1 MTNVIRNT
9 TRVLRGLFL
18 FRLFTLIFGG
28 MMLAIRLSTIG
39 PAPVTDMHPTWG
51 LTMLP
56 SLLAMVYVLLPGLQ
70 KKLGKWYLP
79 IALALTILGFAV
91 ESSVEYLFPGIAVRI
106 TLSSGREFN
115 IAWAPTEMILL
126 LLLPCMLGGAAYGT
140 RGALRTAHFATLLH
154 LLTGIAV
161 WTWGTSPRGFLVLL
175 PLRVAV
181 LYVFPLIAGYLSD
194 TWRKEHEALGA
205 ANRHLRGYATTVEH
219 LATSRERVRLARAMH
234 DTLAHTLASLVVQFE
249 AVDTLQ
255 ETDPQAARVQIE
267 KIKAQTRLG
276 LDEARRAIQDLRAA
290 PVEDLGL
297 VEAIRQLARQF
308 EQQNGVP
315 VTCQVQG
322 APFPLLPVQSNA
334 LYRIAEEALTN
345 VERHAEAGTLTI
357 SLDYDTGITLTVQD
371 DGQGFDPDAI
381 PDDRYGLLGIC
392 ERAELIDATVRLE
405 TAPQQ
410 GTRLVVQIAKPWEPE
425 R

>member
-1 MTNVIRNT
+1 MTNIARNT

-18 FRLFTLIFGG
+18 FRLFMLLFGG
-28 MMLAIRLSTIG
+28 IVLAARSPIVG
-39 PAPVTDMHPTWG
+39 PALMTNTHPLWS
-51 LTMLP
+51 LIALP
-56 SLLAMVYVLLPGLQ
+56 SLLAMVYMLLPGLQ
-70 KKLGKWYLP
+70 EKLGKRYLP
-79 IALALTILGFAV
+79 IALALTILGFAA
-91 ESSVEYLFPGIAVRI
+91 ESSVEYVFPGISVRV

-115 IAWAPTEMILL
+115 LPWAPTEMILML
-126 LLLPCMLGGAAYGT
+126 LIPCVLGGAAYGV

-161 WTWGTSPRGFLVLL
+161 WTWGTSPRGFLGLL
-175 PLRVAV
+175 PMRVAV
-181 LYVFPLIAGYLSD
+181 LYVLPLIAGYLSD
-194 TWRKEHEALGA
+194 TWRKEHDALEA
-205 ANRHLRGYATTVEH
+205 ANRHLRGYAATVEH

-255 ETDPQAARVQIE
+255 ETDPQAAQAQIE

-276 LDEARRAIQDLRAA
+276 LDEARRAIRDLRAA
-290 PVEDLGL
+290 PVEELGL
-297 VEAIRQLARQF
+297 AQAICALTDRFGQR
-308 EQQNGVP
+308 NGVSA
-315 VTCQVQG
+315 TCQIQG
-322 APFPLLPVQSNA
+322 EPFPLLPAQANT

-345 VERHAEAGTLTI
+345 VERHAGACTLAVSLDYNTAITLTI
-357 SLDYDTGITLTVQD
+357 QD
-371 DGQGFDPDAI
+371 DGQGFDPAAV
-381 PDDRYGLLGIC
+381 PADRYGLVGIR

-410 GTRLVVQIAKPWEPE
+410 GTRLVVQIAEPWESE